1 MSNSIKNES
10 LQGSLSI
17 SRDLTVGGEVKIR
30 GGASFDHDVVIK
42 GWLKAANIIGECKG
56 LFASENALKTAYPK
70 PADGWYAFVGDTLP
84 ADVYRAED
92 GQWVNTGEKGGETNV
107 YLDGIVSKIEAVEI
121 AIAELGEDITALT
134 PKAIDISD
142 GFAPLDDI
150 HGSGRAGIYQ
160 IIFSGKNAGWM
171 IVGGDGTIM
180 MTTQTLIG
188 KFAATGGTLG
198 FANTRKSTVLTRY
211 MNTMA
216 GDEQQL
222 GWTEWQDLG
231 AETGGGTSA
240 AYPAV
245 VQWSGETVAGAAV
258 TELSLQGVTG
268 TVVWDTTRRTFL
280 LRAMTLPVKY
290 YNNWEGREALQDN
303 AWTQAAGGGFVAGL
317 RAGTYYQGADG
328 SVWVATSN
336 AQLDRLFFALSGG
349 SQTIEVDDELS
360 ATSENPVQNRV
371 ITDAIK
377 DITSWNEADNGHGMD

>member
-17 SRDLTVGGEVKIR
+17 SRDLTVGGEMKIR

-70 PADGWYAFVGDTLP
+70 PASGWYAFVGDTLP

-107 YLDGIVSKIEAVEI
+107 YLDGIVSKIEDVEI
-121 AIAELGEDITALT
+121 ALAEIGESITALT
-134 PKAIDISD
+134 PDTVDISD
-142 GFAPLDDI
+142 GFTALNPI
-150 HGSGRAGIYQ
+150 YGSRKAGIYQ
-160 IIFSGKNAGWM
+160 LIFAGNNAGWM
-171 IVGGDGTIM
+171 IVGGDGTFM
-180 MTTQTLIG
+180 MTTQTVIG
-188 KFAATGGTLG
+188 KFAATDGTLG
-198 FANTRKSTVLTRY
+198 FANTGKSTVLTRY
-211 MNTMA
+211 MNTMP

-222 GWTEWQDLG
+222 GWTEWHDLG
-231 AETGGGTSA
+231 AEAGGGTSP
-240 AYPAV
+240 AYPAIAR
-245 VQWSGETVAGAAV
+245 WSGETVAGVAV
-258 TELSLQGVTG
+258 QAVSLQGVEG

-280 LRAMTLPVKY
+280 LRVATTLPVKY
-290 YNNWEGREALQDN
+290 YNNWDGREDFQGN
-303 AWTQAAGGGFVAGL
+303 AWTSASNFVAGL
-317 RAGTYYQGADG
+317 HPNVYYQGDDG

-336 AQLDRLFFALSGG
+336 AELARLFFTPSGG
-349 SQTIEVDDELS
+349 SQTMEVDDELS
-360 ATSENPVQNRV
+360 ETSENPVQNRV